1 MKLKALLATFSCI
14 FLFSQSVFAVE
25 SEEAKIA
32 QNLLKLKAL
41 NSCLECNLSGA
52 DLTNADLAKAD
63 LSGADL
69 KYVKFSNILVYSK
82 GGRTGE
88 FHSLRDGSYPA
99 DLKGANLKGANLK
112 NAKLALVNLTDAD
125 LSGANLTDA
134 YLWEAHLKNANL
146 TGAILKD
153 TKVEGAIFCNTKTP
167 WGLDNSGCKKE

>member
-63 LSGADL
+63 LSD
-69 KYVKFSNILVYSK
+69 SN
-82 GGRTGE
+82 
-88 FHSLRDGSYPA
+88 
-99 DLKGANLKGANLK
+99 
-112 NAKLALVNLTDAD
+112 
-125 LSGANLTDA
+125 LSGANLTGANLSAADLSYA
-134 YLWEAHLKNANL
+134 DLSYADLKNADFS
-146 TGAILKD
+146 GATLKNIKIQY
-153 TKVEGAIFCNTKTP
+153 TIFCNTKTP
-167 WGLDNSGCKKE
+167 WGLDNSGCK